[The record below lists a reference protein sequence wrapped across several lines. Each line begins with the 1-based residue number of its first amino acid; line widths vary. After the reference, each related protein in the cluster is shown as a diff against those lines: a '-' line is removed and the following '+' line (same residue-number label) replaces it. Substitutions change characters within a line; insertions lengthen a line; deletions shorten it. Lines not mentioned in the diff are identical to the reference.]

1 MAAETALQTTEQNEA
16 AAADYGA
23 DPKGESS
30 IPAAVVAFRCDMKLL
45 RPLYSAMLV
54 QVLRGDAT
62 RKMAFFVKIV
72 TFDISLAKLCLV
84 IKLLFRRVSRLNSD

>member
-54 QVLRGDAT
+54 QVLRLE
-62 RKMAFFVKIV
+62 VVEIV
-72 TFDISLAKLCLV
+72 QNLSVRSL
-84 IKLLFRRVSRLNSD
+84 S